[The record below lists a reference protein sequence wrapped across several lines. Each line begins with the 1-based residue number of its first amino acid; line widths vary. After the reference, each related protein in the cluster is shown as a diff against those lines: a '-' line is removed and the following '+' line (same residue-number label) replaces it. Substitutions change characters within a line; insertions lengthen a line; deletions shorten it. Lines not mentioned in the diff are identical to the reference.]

1 MIAYFLYNLLLLL
14 ALPLLAVYF
23 LWRIFGSGK
32 SRLSWREQLGFV
44 PQSLQKE
51 PGRKRIWVH
60 AVSVGEAVASAS
72 VIEEL
77 RKAIPDV
84 EIVLSTTTQTGQSVA
99 RKSAAADHYIYF
111 PVDLPPAVKG
121 SVDLVQPDV
130 FISMETEIWPNFL
143 YYLGLR
149 KIPAAIVNGIIS
161 DRTIRRS
168 RPFRWVYRSAL
179 AKISVFCVQSQ
190 EDAKRIVALGA
201 SQERVRVVGNTKF
214 DQASPVVPDDERA
227 ELARSFG
234 FALDDKVFVGGSTN
248 PGEEEHI
255 LEAFRIA
262 RERHAGLKLIIAP
275 RQTERGEEIAEMCA
289 TAGYSSGRRSIAG
302 SFDGGR
308 DVAILDTLGEL
319 AKVYALGF
327 AAFVG
332 GTFIP
337 KGGHNILQPIAQGKP
352 VFFGPHTFKIRD
364 LVRITETGG
373 VGFCIDDGRE
383 LGERISDL
391 LSDPDQ
397 LAELRRL
404 SLELMRANRGAS
416 ERCALAVAELLEPQ

>member
-1 MIAYFLYNLLLLL
+1 MIAYFLYNILLLL

-23 LWRIFGSGK
+23 LWRIIGSGK
-32 SRLSWREQLGFV
+32 SRQAWREQLGFV

-51 PGRKRIWVH
+51 PGKKRIWVH
-60 AVSVGEAVASAS
+60 AVSVGEAVASTS

-77 RKAIPDV
+77 RKVISDA

-121 SVDLVQPDV
+121 AVDLIQPDV
-130 FISMETEIWPNFL
+130 FVSMETEIWPNFL

-149 KIPAAIVNGIIS
+149 LIPAAIVNGIIS
-161 DRTIRRS
+161 DRTLRRS
-168 RPFRWVYRSAL
+168 RPFRSLYKAAL
-179 AKISVFCVQSQ
+179 ANVSVFCVQSQ
-190 EDAKRIVALGA
+190 EDARRIEALGA

-214 DQASPVVPDDERA
+214 DQASPVLPEDERA
-227 ELARSFG
+227 ELAGSFG
-234 FALDDKVFVGGSTN
+234 LTLDDQVFVAGSTN
-248 PGEEEHI
+248 PGEEEPI
-255 LEAFRIA
+255 LEAFHVA
-262 RERHAGLKLIIAP
+262 REQHAGLKLIIAP
-275 RQTERGEEIAEMCA
+275 RQVERGEEIAAMCDA
-289 TAGYSSGRRSIAG
+289 AGYSSGRRNMPG
-302 SFDGGR
+302 SLDGGR

-373 VGFCIDDGRE
+373 VSFCVNDGRD

-391 LSDPDQ
+391 LSDPDR

-416 ERCALAVAELLEPQ
+416 ERCAVAVAELLESR